1 MFSCTE
7 EEWME
12 MNAYSDGSHRRTQYT
27 HDELFPTEFGVAP
40 ELIRWQINELI
51 EQAEWDHDFNE
62 TRQHGLE
69 FSFGIED
76 YQTGAFTIVSA
87 LGTTEKNPV
96 NEAGVARAKK
106 VMANDRR
113 EV

>member
-27 HDELFPTEFGVAP
+27 HDELFPTEFGVEP

-51 EQAEWDHDFNE
+51 EQAES
-62 TRQHGLE
+62 RQHGLE

-87 LGTTEKNPV
+87 LGTTEKNPI

-106 VMANDRR
+106 AMANDRR